1 LKTGAEVL
9 VAAAVRAKLMLFGGA
24 PLPGKRLIW
33 WNFVTSSAERMERA
47 KADWQAGRFAKVPG
61 EVEFIPLPE

>member
-1 LKTGAEVL
+1 
-9 VAAAVRAKLMLFGGA
+9 
-24 PLPGKRLIW
+24 
-33 WNFVTSSAERMERA
+33 VTSSAERMERA